1 MDRRTTLK
9 WVLAAAG
16 SLSGSQAFVPLW
28 AAQGA
33 DARHE
38 ASKRPP
44 PPEIPDLPTATGYGT
59 DPDLTQVYK
68 LGEFWPLTLTPVQ
81 RNTARVLCDLIIP
94 ADASSPSASEVGVVD
109 FIDEWISA
117 PYEAQRK
124 DRVQVLE
131 GLAWLDTAANTRFG
145 AGSAFTTLTEVQQTA
160 ICDDICLVEK
170 AKPELLKAARFFAR
184 YRDLTAGGF
193 YTTPQGREDLKYVGN
208 VPMTHFDGPP
218 PEVLKKVGL
227 A

>member
-16 SLSGSQAFVPLW
+16 SLSGPQAFVPTW
-28 AAQGA
+28 AAEGA
-33 DARHE
+33 DAQHQ
-38 ASKRPP
+38 APKRPP
-44 PPEIPDLPTATGYGT
+44 PPDLHDLAPGKGYGT
-59 DPDLTQVYK
+59 DPDLTKVFK
-68 LGEFWPLTLTPVQ
+68 LGEFWPLTLTAAQ

-94 ADASSPSASEVGVVD
+94 ADTSSPSASAVGVVD

-117 PYEAQRK
+117 PYKAQRK
-124 DRVQVLE
+124 DRTQVLE
-131 GLAWLDTAANTRFG
+131 GLAWLDTEAAARFG
-145 AGSAFTTLTEVQQTA
+145 SGSTFAALTEAQQTA

-170 AKPELLKAARFFAR
+170 AKPELVKAARFFAR

-218 PEVLKKVGL
+218 LEVLKKVGL

>member
-16 SLSGSQAFVPLW
+16 TLTGPQPLVY
-28 AAQGA
+28 ALEDQGA
-33 DARHE
+33 ARQAPE
-38 ASKRPP
+38 RPP
-44 PPEIPDLPTATGYGT
+44 PPDIHDLPTRDGYGT
-59 DPDLTQVYK
+59 DPDLTKVYK
-68 LGEFWPLTLTPVQ
+68 AGELWPLTLTDAQ
-81 RNTARVLCDLIIP
+81 RSTARVLCDLIIP
-94 ADASSPSASEVGVVD
+94 ADPSSPSASDVGVVD

-117 PYEAQRK
+117 PYEAQRQ
-124 DRVQVLE
+124 DRIQVLQ
-131 GLAWLDTAANTRFG
+131 GLAWLDTEASSRYG
-145 AGSAFTTLTEVQQTA
+145 PGSAFAALTEAQQTA

-170 AKPELLKAARFFAR
+170 AKPAFVKAAQFFAR

-208 VPMTHFDGPP
+208 VPLTHFDGPP